1 MGVGGVFDPAGGRRM
16 KLVWDGA
23 GLGWSA
29 YGILDSIAR
38 GNWLFALLF
47 VGMVLFW
54 VLMVFIDLEDSAPS

>member
-1 MGVGGVFDPAGGRRM
+1 M

-54 VLMVFIDLEDSAPS
+54 VLMVFIDLEESAPS